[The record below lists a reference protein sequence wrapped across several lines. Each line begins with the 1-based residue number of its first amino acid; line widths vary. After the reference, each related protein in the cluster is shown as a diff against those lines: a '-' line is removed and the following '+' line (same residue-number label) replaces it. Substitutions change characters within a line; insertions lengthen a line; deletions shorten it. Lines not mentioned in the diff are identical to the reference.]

1 LIANRTNVGTCFTR
15 QFSQAYIEP
24 KMDARM
30 QRSMLLP
37 LLFAAAGILFALA
50 SLFASRGVTP
60 GIDVF
65 VHGTYFVVGHIHLLG
80 IGALV
85 CSLYAGLYYV
95 SLRVLH
101 LTLSMPLSLVHFA
114 ITLLASVGL
123 GNLRYLGLGDARP
136 TVDNPLI
143 GLLAINAIT
152 LMLVGSFLFFAI
164 ILFASV
170 IKLRRQKA

>member
-1 LIANRTNVGTCFTR
+1 
-15 QFSQAYIEP
+15 
-24 KMDARM
+24 M

-37 LLFAAAGILFALA
+37 VLFAAAGILFAVA
-50 SLFASRGVTP
+50 SLFAARGVTP

-65 VHGTYFVVGHIHLLG
+65 VHVHGSYFVVGHIHLLG
-80 IGALV
+80 IGTLV
-85 CSLYAGLYYV
+85 CLLYAGLYYV

-164 ILFASV
+164 ILLASV